1 MCLESVLE
9 CALIA
14 KAIIACK
21 AICISSAMDA
31 CNTQHAEVLTN
42 IGTDQTTSFLCLSA
56 RQLHPC
62 HCSIMTGHAAW
73 MKPPGGNRNR
83 ASTNT
88 ERAVRVSKTHFLPDA
103 ELPMGL
109 LKKSLLPRE
118 TCPSLPLVTPGAF
131 TASSSVS
138 ML

>member
-1 MCLESVLE
+1 MCLESILE

-14 KAIIACK
+14 KAIIACE

-56 RQLHPC
+56 RQLQPC
-62 HCSIMTGHAAW
+62 PCSIMTGHAAW
-73 MKPPGGNRNR
+73 VGIS

-88 ERAVRVSKTHFLPDA
+88 EHAVHVSKTHFLPDA